1 MDGQLALM
9 RQMRSEHKILFG
21 KLYCTTPFV
30 TFVDNIEK
38 NLKVIGVNIWK
49 GFRSTRIKSNGE
61 FF

>member
-1 MDGQLALM
+1 MK
-9 RQMRSEHKILFG
+9 QMRSEHKILFG

-61 FF
+61 LF